1 MSVSWLFI
9 QRGKAWACGAVLFLR
24 PVLLVSPDLA
34 DPASVP
40 LSLPCSSL
48 LTLGG
53 QTEPD
58 GTAAVIGGAE
68 GVVRAGG
75 TGLGWPH
82 WRAGGG
88 GAVARTEGGRRR
100 AGRVSGAAGV
110 KKKHPYRLS
119 ISKLDASPA
128 PAPTTPPS
136 LAPHA
141 SRPSRR
147 HSSRLWAIAAAGIDR
162 VASARHLCCGVGAS
176 RSPSTVASSTMPQAQ
191 PMTAAPR
198 ALASHERSGGGGQT
212 RAQRGDGG
220 GRGWWTTG
228 AACRRRW
235 VDDRNRK

>member
-1 MSVSWLFI
+1 M
-9 QRGKAWACGAVLFLR
+9 
-24 PVLLVSPDLA
+24 
-34 DPASVP
+34 
-40 LSLPCSSL
+40 
-48 LTLGG
+48 
-53 QTEPD
+53 
-58 GTAAVIGGAE
+58 
-68 GVVRAGG
+68 
-75 TGLGWPH
+75 GWPR

-110 KKKHPYRLS
+110 KKNPYRLS

-147 HSSRLWAIAAAGIDR
+147 HSSLGHRRRRDRPRGICSPPLLRRRR
-162 VASARHLCCGVGAS
+162 VALPVHGGLILHA
-176 RSPSTVASSTMPQAQ
+176 PAQ
-191 PMTAAPR
+191 PITAAPR

-220 GRGWWTTG
+220 GRSWWTTG